1 MMTIINRILA
11 ALFAVSLAS
20 SVMAAPDVAFDQSK
34 IKLRAG
40 DTFVLNVR
48 MSDFPLSEG
57 GGITLR
63 FDPSVVQVSEVT
75 IDSGVWD
82 FVNEPGSIDNAGGSV
97 ADILFSSYKG
107 VAGDARIATITF
119 TAIHSGKSKVT
130 IEESSFNP
138 FSSDGNRV
146 TVNFNKID
154 VHVLPV
160 KKQQGNKL

>member
-1 MMTIINRILA
+1 MLA
-11 ALFAVSLAS
+11 VLFAVSLAS

-40 DTFVLNVR
+40 DTFVLDVR
-48 MSDFPLSEG
+48 MSDFPVSEG

-63 FDPSVVQVSEVT
+63 FDPS
-75 IDSGVWD
+75 
-82 FVNEPGSIDNAGGSV
+82 EPGSIDNAGGSV

-107 VAGDARIATITF
+107 VSGDARIATITF
-119 TAIHSGKSKVT
+119 TVIHSGKSKVT

-146 TVNFNKID
+146 TVNFNNTDI
-154 VHVLPV
+154 HVLPA